1 MEVLKTTEL
10 SKRYGL
16 VQAVNKL
23 SFSVKKGEVLGVL
36 GPNGSGKTTTLGMI
50 LGIIGPTEGNYSWF
64 ENDHSR
70 PLLKVGSLLETP
82 NHYPFLS
89 GWDNLKIT
97 AHIKQAGL
105 KELSDL
111 IEMVGLSSR
120 INHKVKTYSLG
131 MKQRLA
137 IASAMIGD
145 PEVIIFDEPTNGLDP
160 AGIAEI
166 RMIIQQIAAR
176 GKTIIMASHILVE
189 VEKTCTHCLILKN
202 GQMISHGRVDQILK
216 SANTFMIESDDRGK
230 LMTAITGIPGY
241 IDHQILNNKLMV
253 TFEDSTKGSHINHL
267 LFQRGV
273 VLSHLSREKRK
284 LEDAFIELLNGT

>member
-50 LGIIGPTEGNYSWF
+50 LGIIGPTE
-64 ENDHSR
+64 
-70 PLLKVGSLLETP
+70 
-82 NHYPFLS
+82 
-89 GWDNLKIT
+89 
-97 AHIKQAGL
+97 
-105 KELSDL
+105 
-111 IEMVGLSSR
+111 EMVGLSSR

-241 IDHQILNNKLMV
+241 INHQILNNKLMV